1 MGDQVEGKWV
11 VPNPQIP
18 RTFGMMNLVFGILL
32 LLMGAGY
39 LGMYLVMPVWQQ
51 KVAAQMKEQQENL
64 KKGRANKLAELKAK
78 EAAAKAKEAAAK
90 TKEETEKA
98 KEETTAAVEERET
111 FENNPDVDLSGM
123 TDMMGWNIMADRRV
137 AVYYFSEVIGGIV
150 LNVAMIIS
158 GIGLMGL
165 TEWGRKLGI
174 TVAWLKILRWI
185 AMTIVI
191 MVVIVP
197 ITTEKMDKMM
207 QSVQA
212 QVNAKSGGRPAP
224 VPMVGFGQMMAVMS
238 AVAVVFSGL
247 VASIYPILSLW
258 FLTRP
263 PTRVAC
269 LKGSKPTPL
278 EPRSEVGDPL

>member
-1 MGDQVEGKWV
+1 MVDQVEGKWV

-39 LGMYLVMPVWQQ
+39 LAMYVFMPTFQ
-51 KVAAQMKEQQENL
+51 KKMAGQMKEQLETA
-64 KKGRANKLAELKAK
+64 KKSRESKLAELKK
-78 EAAAKAKEAAAK
+78 TEAAAKAKEAAAK

-98 KEETTAAVEERET
+98 KEATTAAVEERET
-111 FENNPDVDLSGM
+111 FENNPDPDLSAM
-123 TDMMGWNIMADRRV
+123 TDMMGWNIMADPRV
-137 AVYYFSEVIGGIV
+137 AVYYFTEVISGMV
-150 LNVAMIIS
+150 FNVAMIIS
-158 GIGLMGL
+158 GIGLLGL
-165 TEWGRKLGI
+165 AEWGRKAGI
-174 TVAWLKILRWI
+174 MVAWLKIVRWV
-185 AMTIVI
+185 AMTVVI
-191 MVVIVP
+191 MVLIVP

-212 QVNAKSGGRPAP
+212 QVNVKSGGRPAP

-238 AVAVVFSGL
+238 AVGVVFSAL

-263 PTRVAC
+263 PTRAAC
-269 LKGSKPTPL
+269 LQGSKPAPL
-278 EPRSEVGDPL
+278 EFRSGTGDPL